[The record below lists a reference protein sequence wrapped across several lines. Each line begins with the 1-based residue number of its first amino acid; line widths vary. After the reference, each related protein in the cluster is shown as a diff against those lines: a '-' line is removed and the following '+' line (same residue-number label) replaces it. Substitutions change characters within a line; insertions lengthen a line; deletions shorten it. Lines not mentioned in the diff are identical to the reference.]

1 MNTHTCYFLLFFK
14 INMLYANNKQQIHS
28 FIFIISLLMGIIF
41 SWDYKDISAK
51 ETDKVETWTWLQS
64 FTWNATLSWAKRDW
78 RQAISKEKSWA
89 LLYESNAQCDKE
101 CKIDKLI
108 EVGIIPEIA
117 ESLVTNC
124 KALADDPRKCVLV
137 WASIVTAESSWWK
150 NCRKNNQYN
159 CFGIMQSNNYKSYS
173 DATLHF
179 AWKFQKWWRNAKS
192 MEFFYPKRWETSP
205 SRYCVSEHSSN
216 SSKWCENWLK
226 NSSAVFN
233 KLNKL
238 F

>member
-1 MNTHTCYFLLFFK
+1 MYHE
-14 INMLYANNKQQIHS
+14 NKLQIHLAL
-28 FIFIISLLMGIIF
+28 FISCVFFTIISPSYNQKIVQ
-41 SWDYKDISAK
+41 AK
-51 ETDKVETWTWLQS
+51 SEEKTNSGMEWEIYAPVQSSGTIDRNEKIGWWVELWGKNSILNTNKSECW
-64 FTWNATLSWAKRDW
+64 AT
-78 RQAISKEKSWA
+78 
-89 LLYESNAQCDKE
+89 

-108 EVGIIPEIA
+108 EVGIIPEIS

-124 KALADDPRKCVLV
+124 KALADDPRKCILV

-159 CFGIMQSNNYKSYS
+159 CFWIMQNNNYKSYD

>member
-1 MNTHTCYFLLFFK
+1 
-14 INMLYANNKQQIHS
+14 MLYANTNKINWIILLACITS
-28 FIFIISLLMGIIF
+28 FIVSPSYNQKIVQAKSEEKTNSGMEWEIYAPVQSSGTI
-41 SWDYKDISAK
+41 DRKKDWKWLTYSGKLEDWKA
-51 ETDKVETWTWLQS
+51 TW
-64 FTWNATLSWAKRDW
+64 
-78 RQAISKEKSWA
+78 ISKKNTD
-89 LLYESNAQCDKE
+89 SNPWTLE
-101 CKIDKLI
+101 RWVEYKIDKLI

-159 CFGIMQSNNYKSYS
+159 CFWIMQNNNYKSYD